1 METDRP
7 VPIDSASKS
16 AVSRIVTVGYI
27 AACWAL
33 GALALL
39 GGAGPGDLFP
49 GLAFLVLATPVSWA
63 AVAVMSAGPPEAAV
77 FGWAFVLLTPPLN
90 LLLFRLVLAGLR
102 RLGFHTSAGTARG
115 PGGSRW
121 TGTG

>member
-7 VPIDSASKS
+7 ALIESASKT
-16 AVSRIVTVGYI
+16 AASRIVAGGYV

-49 GLAFLVLATPVSWA
+49 GLVFLVLATPVSWA

-90 LLLFRLVLAGLR
+90 LLLFWLVFAGLR
-102 RLGFHTSAGTARG
+102 RLGFLSSAGTARG